1 MSLLINEQP
10 EPSGTVTALLE
21 PRPVWV
27 GCLWDHGE
35 EPVKELVPA
44 TATHTCGDLVLCDF
58 WDPRTGQNR
67 AHWMEEEFVRDRPT
81 SIAPSKMKPVTD
93 HPAAAPSPTFDVGS

>member
-1 MSLLINEQP
+1 MSLLINQQP
-10 EPSGTVTALLE
+10 EPSGDRVKLDD

-27 GCLWDHGE
+27 GCLWDHGDQK
-35 EPVKELVPA
+35 VQELIPA

-58 WDPRTGQNR
+58 WDPRTGEDR
-67 AHWMEEEFVRDRPT
+67 THWMHEEFVRDRPT
-81 SIAPSKMKPVTD
+81 AIGASQRNPSPN